1 MIRGLRQWSSKEKEK
16 KNGLDLRMIEIPI
29 SRKQFN
35 RMPFGVMQS
44 ERFTTKLQALLMGFK
59 ENS

>member
-1 MIRGLRQWSSKEKEK
+1 
-16 KNGLDLRMIEIPI
+16 MIEIPI